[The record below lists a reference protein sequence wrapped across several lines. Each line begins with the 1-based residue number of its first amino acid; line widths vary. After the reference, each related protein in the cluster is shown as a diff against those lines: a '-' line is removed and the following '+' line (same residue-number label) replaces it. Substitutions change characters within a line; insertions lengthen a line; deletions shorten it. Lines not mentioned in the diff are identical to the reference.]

1 MTMLSLKNSPSLSN
15 YSFQLT
21 DYFELFN
28 QMADP
33 VMLIKD
39 DHFISCN
46 EASLKLLGYP
56 NKASF
61 NSQPTWVISPKFQA
75 CGLNSEEKSLAMN
88 MLALQHGHHRFNW
101 QYLRYNGEIITVKVT
116 LTAIIVMNEV
126 FLHVVWREKID
137 KAWLKKQLKEASV
150 LKDAIF
156 NSRNYAS
163 IATDVHGVIQIFNV
177 GAETMLGFDAT
188 EMMNIMTLADL
199 SDADVLSSRA
209 ECLSLEFGVTI
220 KPDFEALV
228 YKAALGL
235 EDSYELTYICKDGS
249 RLPALVS
256 VTAIRNKEQII
267 IGYLLI
273 ATDNTARKLAEKESR
288 IASAAFKS
296 AQSMY
301 VTDHEGYFLHINQAF
316 TDITGYNM
324 EELVGKKTNILRSEL
339 HDATFYNSKWQTLLD
354 NGQWSGE
361 IWSKRKNGE
370 LHLELVNI
378 IGVTDEKNCVSH
390 YVVNCTDIGKL
401 KAYELGLLEAKA
413 KTEHF
418 STLKTEFI
426 ASMSH
431 EIRTPMSAIIGFSGL
446 ALYEDMSDDIRT
458 YMQDINT
465 ASTSLLG
472 ILQDI
477 LDFSK
482 LEVGRVV
489 IEAQPFNLKDTL
501 NTINALFMGA
511 AQQKGLNFSISLE
524 NTIANELIG
533 DKNRLQQVLINLV
546 GNAIKFTQQGSVKLN
561 ITLQH
566 IGLTQVR
573 VLFAITDTGIGIS
586 HNDQDK
592 LFKAFSQVDGSFN
605 RQFGGTGLGLAIS
618 KNLVELMSGE
628 ISIISSKDLGSTFS
642 FVLAFDSV
650 KTAIKHMT
658 HTTPRLK
665 TIPHK
670 NKLKGSHILVVEDNV
685 MAQTLIKKLLGQLGA
700 DLQIAQDAE
709 AALAMLEHYDFDAVL
724 MDIHMPVIDGIQL
737 TKLIHQQKK
746 FAKLPIIALSAGV
759 TESERNN
766 CIAIGMVGFIAKPI
780 NVDQLYS
787 VLKLWLADSH
797 TSDSNISIC
806 S

>member
-1 MTMLSLKNSPSLSN
+1 
-15 YSFQLT
+15 
-21 DYFELFN
+21 
-28 QMADP
+28 
-33 VMLIKD
+33 
-39 DHFISCN
+39 
-46 EASLKLLGYP
+46 
-56 NKASF
+56 
-61 NSQPTWVISPKFQA
+61 
-75 CGLNSEEKSLAMN
+75 
-88 MLALQHGHHRFNW
+88 
-101 QYLRYNGEIITVKVT
+101 
-116 LTAIIVMNEV
+116 
-126 FLHVVWREKID
+126 
-137 KAWLKKQLKEASV
+137 
-150 LKDAIF
+150 
-156 NSRNYAS
+156 
-163 IATDVHGVIQIFNV
+163 
-177 GAETMLGFDAT
+177 
-188 EMMNIMTLADL
+188 
-199 SDADVLSSRA
+199 
-209 ECLSLEFGVTI
+209 
-220 KPDFEALV
+220 
-228 YKAALGL
+228 
-235 EDSYELTYICKDGS
+235 
-249 RLPALVS
+249 
-256 VTAIRNKEQII
+256 
-267 IGYLLI
+267 
-273 ATDNTARKLAEKESR
+273 
-288 IASAAFKS
+288 
-296 AQSMY
+296 
-301 VTDHEGYFLHINQAF
+301 
-316 TDITGYNM
+316 
-324 EELVGKKTNILRSEL
+324 
-339 HDATFYNSKWQTLLD
+339 
-354 NGQWSGE
+354 
-361 IWSKRKNGE
+361 
-370 LHLELVNI
+370 
-378 IGVTDEKNCVSH
+378 
-390 YVVNCTDIGKL
+390 
-401 KAYELGLLEAKA
+401 
-413 KTEHF
+413 
-418 STLKTEFI
+418 
-426 ASMSH
+426 
-431 EIRTPMSAIIGFSGL
+431 
-446 ALYEDMSDDIRT
+446 
-458 YMQDINT
+458 MQDINT

-489 IEAQPFNLKDTL
+489 IEAQPFILKDTL
-501 NTINALFMGA
+501 NAINALFTGA

-524 NTIANELIG
+524 NTIPNELIG

-566 IGLTQVR
+566 SGLTQVR

-642 FVLAFDSV
+642 FALAFDSV

-665 TIPHK
+665 TIAHQ

-724 MDIHMPVIDGIQL
+724 MDIQMPVIDGIEL
-737 TKLIHQQKK
+737 TKLIHQQQK

-780 NVDQLYS
+780 DVDQLYS
-787 VLKLWLADSH
+787 VLKLWLGDSH